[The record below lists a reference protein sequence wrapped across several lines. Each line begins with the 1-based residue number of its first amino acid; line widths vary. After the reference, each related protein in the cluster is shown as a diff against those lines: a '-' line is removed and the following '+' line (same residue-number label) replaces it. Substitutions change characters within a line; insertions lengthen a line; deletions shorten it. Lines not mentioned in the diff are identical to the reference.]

1 MKPPCNGAG
10 KGNIRSDCAAPK
22 HISGVFARGN
32 WAASMREI
40 EDGASNTIAMGEIRP
55 SSSGFQ
61 WINGWTR
68 SEGLWFATTAPIN
81 YVTDPEEV
89 KTGGPPVKCRDW
101 EQDFNVAMG
110 FKSRHPGGANF
121 VYCDGSVH
129 YLPEAIDY
137 TTYQRLGARSDG
149 EPVEIEN

>member
-1 MKPPCNGAG
+1 
-10 KGNIRSDCAAPK
+10 
-22 HISGVFARGN
+22 VFARSN
-32 WAASMREI
+32 WAATIRDI
-40 EDGASNTIAMGEIRP
+40 EDGTANTIAMGEIRP

-89 KTGGPPVKCRDW
+89 GTPTTPVKCRNW
-101 EQDFNVAMG
+101 EMDFNLAMG

-121 VYCDGSVH
+121 AFCDGSTH
-129 YLPEAIDY
+129 FLPESIDY

-149 EPVEIEN
+149 EAVQLEN